1 MVHKICSKSIHMDR
15 HDDILV
21 LVADGRPN
29 PLSDPRDDHA
39 ACGLGFVVRVSGE
52 ADHSIVEHGLE
63 VLRKME
69 HRGATGADPDTGDGA
84 GLLLQLPDGFLRRWA
99 REQADTELPPPG
111 DYAVAMCFLPRDPAQ
126 QLICEELLVRITH
139 EEGQV
144 PIGWRD
150 VPVDSA
156 HVGRLAPGGGPA
168 IPRGFAAPGG
178 G

>member
-1 MVHKICSKSIHMDR
+1 M
-15 HDDILV
+15 
-21 LVADGRPN
+21 ADVRPN
-29 PLSDPRDDHA
+29 PLYDRRDDHD

-52 ADHSIVEHGLE
+52 ADHSLVEQGLE

-69 HRGATGADPDTGDGA
+69 HRGATGADPETGDGA

-99 REQADTELPPPG
+99 REEVDTELPPPG
-111 DYAVAMCFLPRDPAQ
+111 EYAVAMCFLPRDPAQ

-139 EEGQV
+139 EEGQI

-156 HVGRLAPGGGPA
+156 AHRRAGARERAGRSDSSS
-168 IPRGFAAPGG
+168 
-178 G
+178 